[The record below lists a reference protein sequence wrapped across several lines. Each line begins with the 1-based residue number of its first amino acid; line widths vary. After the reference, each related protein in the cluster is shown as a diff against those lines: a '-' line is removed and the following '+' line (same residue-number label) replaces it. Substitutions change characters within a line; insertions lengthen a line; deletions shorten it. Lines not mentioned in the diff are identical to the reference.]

1 MDHNQPL
8 SDAEI
13 HAYVAADAAL
23 TTTKPWKLEVT
34 SRRMKLY
41 AFLAAGITLAIHI
54 FLAIVV
60 AVGNTGTAVTVIDQW
75 GYFLVGVLFAT
86 VIFIGLYRPRVRA
99 NEDGV
104 DVRNFIGSRFYP
116 WAVIYGLSF
125 PETAR
130 VARLELPEFEYVPMW
145 AFLAA
150 DGADCVTAVEKF
162 RELEA
167 QYMPED

>member
-1 MDHNQPL
+1 MDNNQPL

-13 HAYVAADAAL
+13 QAYVAADAAL

-41 AFLAAGITLAIHI
+41 AFLAAGVTLAIHI

-86 VIFIGLYRPRVRA
+86 VIFIGLHRPRVRA

-167 QYMPED
+167 QYMPKD

>member
-1 MDHNQPL
+1 MDNNQPL

-13 HAYVAADAAL
+13 QAYVAADAAL

-41 AFLAAGITLAIHI
+41 AFLAAGVTLAIHI
-54 FLAIVV
+54 FLA
-60 AVGNTGTAVTVIDQW
+60 IDQW

-86 VIFIGLYRPRVRA
+86 VIFIGLHRPRVRA

-104 DVRNFIGSRFYP
+104 DVRNLIGSRFYP

>member
-1 MDHNQPL
+1 MDNNQPL

-13 HAYVAADAAL
+13 QAYVAADAAL

-41 AFLAAGITLAIHI
+41 AFLAA
-54 FLAIVV
+54 
-60 AVGNTGTAVTVIDQW
+60 
-75 GYFLVGVLFAT
+75 
-86 VIFIGLYRPRVRA
+86 
-99 NEDGV
+99 
-104 DVRNFIGSRFYP
+104 
-116 WAVIYGLSF
+116 
-125 PETAR
+125 
-130 VARLELPEFEYVPMW
+130 
-145 AFLAA
+145 